1 MFRTALF
8 VSACVLSASRVFAAG
23 MSSGG
28 CMTNTLVAVY
38 PDVFAGGSAM
48 PGFPAGTCRACYEP

>member
-1 MFRTALF
+1 MVDYVVTNKHADK
-8 VSACVLSASRVFAAG
+8 SRVFAAG

-28 CMTNTLVAVY
+28 CMTNTLLAIY

-48 PGFPAGTCRACYEP
+48 PGFPAGVARR